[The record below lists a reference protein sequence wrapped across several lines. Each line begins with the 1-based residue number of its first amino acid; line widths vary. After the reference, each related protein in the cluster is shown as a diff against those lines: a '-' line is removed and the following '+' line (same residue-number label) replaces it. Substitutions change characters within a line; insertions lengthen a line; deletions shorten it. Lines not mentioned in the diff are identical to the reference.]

1 MPSIKDL
8 GGTLTAM
15 QSFVSDYY
23 EKIMVSYFGRVA
35 YNFDQ
40 KYLMEFTLR
49 RDGSSVFGKD
59 VRWATFPSVALG
71 WNFSDEAFMKN
82 FWWLNHGKLRGSWG
96 TSGQVFQKAY
106 LAQGVIDVGNEFLG
120 VTGMVPAQLANTN
133 LTWEKSE
140 QYDLRCV

>member
-1 MPSIKDL
+1 MMLQNENLLHYKFSLRERHNFDWLFGFSYTRDSQNRMNGRAKGAPSDYIHYAVDGMPSIKDL

-71 WNFSDEAFMKN
+71 WNFSDEASFY
-82 FWWLNHGKLRGSWG
+82 FIGR
-96 TSGQVFQKAY
+96 F
-106 LAQGVIDVGNEFLG
+106 
-120 VTGMVPAQLANTN
+120 
-133 LTWEKSE
+133 
-140 QYDLRCV
+140 